1 MKKIFTSLLLF
12 VASLTLSAQ
21 GWPEKYDGV
30 MLQGFYWDS
39 YSDTKWTNLESQ
51 ADELSQY
58 FNLIWVPNSGKTDAY
73 YSSKSNTMGYD
84 PCFWLDHESCWGTED
99 QLKEMITTFKD
110 KGTGIIEDVVIN
122 HKNGRGSWVHF
133 PDETKGSYSVTWDNT
148 NYSGICKTDE
158 CNQKG
163 YTTTGADDTGDDF
176 PGYRDLDHTNATV
189 QQNVKTYLKFLL
201 NELGYAGFRYDM
213 VKGYKAEYTGLY
225 NKDAQPT
232 YSVGEYWDGDV
243 SKVKAWIDGTKQGGV
258 VQSAAFDFPLKYKL
272 NAALGGKQW
281 SQLKEAV
288 LANTADYARYAVTFV
303 DNHDTY
309 RENSR
314 LSYNVCAA
322 NALILSMPGT
332 PCLFLPHWQAYKG
345 SLKKLILT
353 RKAVGITNQSTIDE
367 ATASADGF
375 VLKVTGTAGKL
386 MLVLGEATATTTG
399 YQLATE
405 GVNYKLYVSD
415 GVDISA
421 VSAVTDT
428 DAKQEVNKVPSF
440 CTVADG
446 EMCAFFEVPASWD
459 MSASQVVKCWCWDT
473 QYNYTTGT
481 WPGSACVK
489 VGTADNGNAVWKWTF
504 KESEKKTATGNTNEG
519 IIFNDGKSSDAIQTD
534 NLVFENAGYYTVNGA
549 WRNAKTDATAI
560 NAIRHTP
567 VVSTSQAYD
576 ILGRKVEPTTL
587 RKGTIYIQSGKK
599 YLKN

>member
-39 YSDTKWTNLESQ
+39 YSDSKWSQ
-51 ADELSQY
+51 LTVQAEELSQY
-58 FNLIWVPNSGKTDAY
+58 FKLIWVPNSGKTDAY

-84 PCFWLDHESCWGTED
+84 PCFWLDHESCWGTEA

-189 QQNVKTYLKFLL
+189 QQNVKTYLKYLL

-243 SKVKAWIDGTKQGGV
+243 SKVKAWIDGTKQDGV
-258 VQSAAFDFPLKYKL
+258 VQSAAFDFPLKYYI
-272 NAALGGKQW
+272 NSAFSNNGNNW
-281 SQLKEAV
+281 SDLDKTA
-288 LANTADYARYAVTFV
+288 LANDAAYARYAVTFV
-303 DNHDTY
+303 DNHDTGRSKDDGGDPLY
-309 RENSR
+309 A
-314 LSYNVCAA
+314 NVEAA
-322 NALILSMPGT
+322 NAFIMTMPGT
-332 PCLFLPHWQAYKG
+332 PCVWLKHWMSSKTAI
-345 SLKKLILT
+345 KKQIVV
-353 RKAVGITNQSTIDE
+353 RKAAGVNNQSEILSHE
-367 ATASADGF
+367 ASANGY
-375 VLKVTGTAGKL
+375 VLTVKGTKGNVL
-386 MLVLGEATATTTG
+386 LVLGSETAATTG
-399 YQLATE
+399 YKLAVE
-405 GVNYKLYVSD
+405 GTNYKMYVSNS
-415 GVDISA
+415 VDISA
-421 VSAVTDT
+421 LDDIQEDT
-428 DAKQEVNKVPSF
+428 FTAPDCCQVG
-440 CTVADG
+440 DG
-446 EMCAFFEVPASWD
+446 EICAFFEAPTSYTA
-459 MSASQVVKCWCWDT
+459 VKCYAWNGST
-473 QYNYTTGT
+473 KYAGE
-481 WPGSACVK
+481 WPGQACTK
-489 VGTADNGNAVWKWTF
+489 VGTVNGNNVWKWTYSGTLT
-504 KESEKKTATGNTNEG
+504 ELPSN
-519 IIFNDGKSSDAIQTD
+519 IIFNGTGFDQTSDLDFKNGGYYSASGAIQG
-534 NLVFENAGYYTVNGA
+534 VV
-549 WRNAKTDATAI
+549 TAI
-560 NAIRHTP
+560 NTIRHTP
-567 VVSTSQAYD
+567 VVATSQAYD
-576 ILGRKVEPTTL
+576 MLGRKVEPTTL
-587 RKGTIYIQSGKK
+587 RKGTIYIQNGKK